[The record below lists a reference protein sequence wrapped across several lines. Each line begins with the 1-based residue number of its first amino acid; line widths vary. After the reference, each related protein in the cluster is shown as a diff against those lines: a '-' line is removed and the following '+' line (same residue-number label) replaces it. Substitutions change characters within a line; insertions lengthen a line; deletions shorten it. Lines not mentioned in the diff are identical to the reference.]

1 MKGKVKKALSGL
13 FAFLTI
19 FTSVIQ
25 PMTLYAAEPEKP
37 GYEAQYP
44 ALEQVIELLDQ
55 EEIVTAEDYEVERG
69 SSFDVTSDFSGLK
82 ISDEKVRVVFHEAK
96 NEAGENYDGNRA
108 GTYKAVYFVE
118 PVSGHPSY
126 HICRNIIVKEPAT
139 EKQSEKK
146 FRSFWKQYRERR
158 FRKRG

>member
-96 NEAGENYDGNRA
+96 NEAGEN
-108 GTYKAVYFVE
+108 
-118 PVSGHPSY
+118 
-126 HICRNIIVKEPAT
+126 
-139 EKQSEKK
+139 
-146 FRSFWKQYRERR
+146 
-158 FRKRG
+158 